1 MAKAR
6 VLIPTVEEA
15 LERGVASLV
24 PELAIYHVTSRVVHR
39 QLLFTPEAKEEFRK
53 FMRMYER
60 FSGCRVLSG
69 LRCQAKY
76 NYDYL
81 ETT

>member
-1 MAKAR
+1 M
-6 VLIPTVEEA
+6 LIPTVEEA